1 MIVKKLLSDWK
12 ATIEFADNGKIAV
25 DKLLN
30 GAYDLVLMDIQMPE
44 MDGYAA
50 TKKIRTEL
58 PEPFCSTPI
67 MAMTAYA
74 TPVERQKSLDCGM
87 NDYISKPF
95 NPADL
100 KRKIAG
106 LKPGKSNHE
115 AGDRKPEAGGN
126 YIATNKQPGNN
137 IPQPVINVDQ
147 PEPEMTINLSYL
159 REVSGNNAEFITQMI
174 ELFLQKTPE
183 ALEEMN
189 ERFRQQNWEELRNI
203 AHRIKPSYTYVGLAE
218 IHKMLAEIEREALE
232 NHSQTN
238 VDKVSTLISEVGS
251 KSKEAFKALKEELG
265 QIK

>member
-1 MIVKKLLSDWK
+1 
-12 ATIEFADNGKIAV
+12 
-25 DKLLN
+25 
-30 GAYDLVLMDIQMPE
+30 
-44 MDGYAA
+44 
-50 TKKIRTEL
+50 
-58 PEPFCSTPI
+58 
-67 MAMTAYA
+67 
-74 TPVERQKSLDCGM
+74 M

-106 LKPGKSNHE
+106 LKPGKSNNE
-115 AGDRKPEAGGN
+115 AGDRTPEAGGN

-147 PEPEMTINLSYL
+147 PEPVMTINLSYL
-159 REVSGNNAEFITQMI
+159 SEVSGNNAEFITQMI